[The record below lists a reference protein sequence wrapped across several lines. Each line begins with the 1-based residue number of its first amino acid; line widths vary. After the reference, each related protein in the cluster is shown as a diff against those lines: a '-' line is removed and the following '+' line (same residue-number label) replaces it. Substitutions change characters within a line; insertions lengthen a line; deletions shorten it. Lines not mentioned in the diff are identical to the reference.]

1 MTLTDA
7 LWSRRSAY
15 SFACRPLELGSLS
28 SLLRLALGVGRRVDA
43 YGDPQYPLSLA
54 PSAGGLRSVRPYVIV
69 QRAEGLELG
78 VYRYDAPA
86 HELERLS
93 QACEERRLREVF
105 VQPEFA
111 ERAPVVIALVA
122 DLETVLRK
130 YTLRHYR
137 TVHVDTGLAVQNL
150 YPVSTALRLA
160 GCAVAGFHDSA
171 LGRVLGLSPGQIP
184 TLLYVVGHRPGT

>member
-1 MTLTDA
+1 M
-7 LWSRRSAY
+7 
-15 SFACRPLELGSLS
+15 
-28 SLLRLALGVGRRVDA
+28 
-43 YGDPQYPLSLA
+43 
-54 PSAGGLRSVRPYVIV
+54 RPYVIV